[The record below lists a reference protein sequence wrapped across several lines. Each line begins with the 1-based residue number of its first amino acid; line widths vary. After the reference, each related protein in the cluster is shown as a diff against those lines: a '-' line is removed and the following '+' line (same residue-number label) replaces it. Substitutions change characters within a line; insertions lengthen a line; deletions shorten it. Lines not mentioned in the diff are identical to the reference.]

1 MKPNRAVRQTAEL
14 VLEAIDINRPN
25 MLDVDGL
32 KQATGRSKAS
42 IMDAISLLKAESRID
57 TEFDD
62 RGVRRYRLSLYN
74 PAEVRRAA

>member
-42 IMDAISLLKAESRID
+42 IMDAISLLKMEQRID
-57 TEFDD
+57 TEFD
-62 RGVRRYRLSLYN
+62 GIRRYRLSLYS
-74 PAEVRRAA
+74 PADVRRAA